1 MEGQY
6 LTEDELTSVLQDLPP
21 MEGLDLEAFL
31 ERARGVTDEEL
42 EELTRAQGGPE
53 NSFISNDEIE
63 ALTSACEEDGPWYD
77 EDMTGRG
84 PIEPPNSPIPASPEA
99 GPSHETEPRGT
110 SDDIYTLRLRGQRTF
125 AKTAAKERTYRVL
138 MNENLGGRRLI
149 DIRKDLHRMFDDVI
163 RQARDDLADN
173 DLGRV
178 VIHHPGLQNPI
189 VVSLRRL
196 ELLNAESVMSTIE
209 KVLQS
214 HETLAV
220 DTGFE
225 IDVGVIR
232 LPKGAGGPRRRIT
245 DIHGKKNSLNLKRSI
260 ITIENDDQLCMA
272 RAIAVT
278 WAKSNLCTK
287 EEWDTI
293 TATRG
298 SKSNL
303 ELILEHRR
311 VPESH
316 YKHLCEKSRKTQK
329 DLAVAF
335 CRLAGVPLDRPSSLG
350 DLPAFEDALGVR
362 ILVVSA
368 RLGNKFLT
376 CAETDHPERPCVY
389 LYLVDDDH

>member
-311 VPESH
+311 VP
-316 YKHLCEKSRKTQK
+316 
-329 DLAVAF
+329 
-335 CRLAGVPLDRPSSLG
+335 
-350 DLPAFEDALGVR
+350 
-362 ILVVSA
+362 
-368 RLGNKFLT
+368 
-376 CAETDHPERPCVY
+376 
-389 LYLVDDDH
+389 

>member
-1 MEGQY
+1 M
-6 LTEDELTSVLQDLPP
+6 
-21 MEGLDLEAFL
+21 
-31 ERARGVTDEEL
+31 
-42 EELTRAQGGPE
+42 
-53 NSFISNDEIE
+53 
-63 ALTSACEEDGPWYD
+63 
-77 EDMTGRG
+77 
-84 PIEPPNSPIPASPEA
+84 
-99 GPSHETEPRGT
+99 
-110 SDDIYTLRLRGQRTF
+110 
-125 AKTAAKERTYRVL
+125 
-138 MNENLGGRRLI
+138 
-149 DIRKDLHRMFDDVI
+149 
-163 RQARDDLADN
+163 
-173 DLGRV
+173 
-178 VIHHPGLQNPI
+178 
-189 VVSLRRL
+189 
-196 ELLNAESVMSTIE
+196 
-209 KVLQS
+209 
-214 HETLAV
+214 
-220 DTGFE
+220 
-225 IDVGVIR
+225 GVIR

-389 LYLVDDDH
+389 LYLVDDDHFHAITSITGFFSAIYFCRKCLKHYSTREKHQCEIKCIVCKRDHCTVTDSQMTCVDCHMTCRFTHHQATPKKCPADKKDDPPRPSPCEKWWKCTTCFKVLKRESRSVTSHRCGEFLCSTCENYVMEDHLCFLRASPFKGDHFNRFVFFDFECSQDDISECDLGYLPTENPDCPTCTLDTKCNTCIKCKHCSRSWCGKATHRPNFVVAQTVAPNVSTKT